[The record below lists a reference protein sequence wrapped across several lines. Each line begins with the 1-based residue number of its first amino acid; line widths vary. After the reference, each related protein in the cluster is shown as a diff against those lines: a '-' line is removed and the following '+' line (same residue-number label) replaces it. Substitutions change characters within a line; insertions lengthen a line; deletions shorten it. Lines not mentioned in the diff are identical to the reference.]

1 MIVCASVCVL
11 VFVFDD
17 CRYEIGDSV
26 AGFVQR
32 STYRP
37 IIESFKIDG
46 KLFWLFSISM
56 RRDRKI
62 QSTNAARSK
71 K

>member
-1 MIVCASVCVL
+1 MIVCVFVC
-11 VFVFDD
+11 VFVFVFAD

-46 KLFWLFSISM
+46 QLFWLFSISM